1 MAMFLSFLQTEKLI
15 TLILWLKRIFHLIP
29 KDFNFVLIFL
39 FKVSFYDVR
48 VEKSNNNKGNNI
60 RKYS

>member
-15 TLILWLKRIFHLIP
+15 TLILWLKIIFHLIP